1 MEVLDEVLAG
11 LHHTVAFFYLPEEV
25 SVFLHR
31 RENLIE
37 RWFIIAW
44 QKTPRITEACS
55 SYHESVEVFKSCWMY
70 HLRKAVFIAHHITV
84 TDHRDTDMLL
94 QLVDAREVCL
104 AREGLLV
111 RAAMH
116 RDEVGTCIL
125 ESLYEVYEEVRV
137 LPTETSLD

>member
-1 MEVLDEVLAG
+1 
-11 LHHTVAFFYLPEEV
+11 
-25 SVFLHR
+25 
-31 RENLIE
+31 
-37 RWFIIAW
+37 
-44 QKTPRITEACS
+44 
-55 SYHESVEVFKSCWMY
+55 
-70 HLRKAVFIAHHITV
+70 
-84 TDHRDTDMLL
+84 MLL